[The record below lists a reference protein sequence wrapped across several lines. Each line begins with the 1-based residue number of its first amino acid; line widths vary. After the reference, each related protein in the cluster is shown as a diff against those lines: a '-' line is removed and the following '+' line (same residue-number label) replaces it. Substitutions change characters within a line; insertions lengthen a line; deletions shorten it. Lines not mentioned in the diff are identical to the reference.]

1 MKYLIVVLFLFSCSK
16 SNAPKLI
23 KNEPDNVSEAR
34 EEFKKL
40 EIDQKTKIPKIIL
53 KEINQMKFESP
64 GIKQIQI
71 DEVKR
76 SMFFLNTKTKEEY
89 KENEKKFYSY
99 KACEFLDYFKSFKNF
114 KEKHKAFKE
123 YSKKDKEL
131 RAKSE
136 EYYRLF
142 EIQLYLDGTLNEIDY
157 TKPDYGTFSEFE
169 KHCNR

>member
-1 MKYLIVVLFLFSCSK
+1 MKYLIMILFLFSCSK

-23 KNEPDNVSEAR
+23 ENEPDNVSEAR

-89 KENEKKFYSY
+89 KKNEKKFYSY
-99 KACEFLDYFKSFKNF
+99 KACEFIDYFNSFEN
-114 KEKHKAFKE
+114 KEDEIKAFFE
-123 YSKKDKEL
+123 YSKKNKEL
-131 RAKSE
+131 RSESE
-136 EYYRLF
+136 EYYKLF

-169 KHCNR
+169 KYCVR